1 MFCISLGF
9 HVYSF
14 GKECPLPVKGFTKEL
29 QRSRKGSESGV
40 TLTHREAPGPE
51 SYGGWLGYWT
61 GATLGGLGLLGNPNP
76 LEHQILESYGGGLGY
91 LIISEGGHF
100 IGRPPQSQ

>member
-1 MFCISLGF
+1 MEFWRIPLYFFRKISKFGKFWISLGF

-14 GKECPLPVKGFTKEL
+14 GKECSLPVKGFTKDL

-51 SYGGWLGYWT
+51 SYGGGVRLLD

-76 LEHQILESYGGGLGY
+76 
-91 LIISEGGHF
+91 F
-100 IGRPPQSQ
+100 GRPPRKLWGGG

>member
-1 MFCISLGF
+1 M
-9 HVYSF
+9 YSF
-14 GKECPLPVKGFTKEL
+14 GKECSLPVKGFTKEL

-51 SYGGWLGYWT
+51 SYGGGVRLLD

-91 LIISEGGHF
+91 
-100 IGRPPQSQ
+100 